1 MESMQNNN
9 TDNLNSVITTNSAR
23 VGKIGRLLLQLGKI
37 TSEDTEKILH
47 IQQEHGLLFGDAAIK
62 LGLISDADINQVLA
76 LQFNYQYLQAGQGNY
91 SDDLVAAY
99 QPFSQQVEALRAL
112 RSQLLM
118 SWFNE
123 NNKSLAIVSAKAGE
137 GVSYLAANLAIMF
150 SQLGERTL
158 LVDANMRDPRQHKM
172 FNLKESRGLSN
183 IIAGRAGMDVVSKV
197 EFFSD
202 LYVLGAGTIA
212 PNPQELL
219 NRASFSYFI
228 EQANNQYDVVIVDT
242 APATSSADAQ
252 VTVARCGGA
261 LLVSRL
267 NQTRVSEVTEVRNQI
282 AVTGARLVG
291 AVINDF

>member
-1 MESMQNNN
+1 MQDNNIN
-9 TDNLNSVITTNSAR
+9 ALNSVITTNSAR

-37 TSEDTEKILH
+37 SSEDTEKILLT
-47 IQQEHGLLFGDAAIK
+47 QQKHGLLFGDAAIK
-62 LGLISDADINQVLA
+62 LGLISDADIQQVLA

-91 SDDLVAAY
+91 SDELVAAY
-99 QPFSQQVEALRAL
+99 QPFSKQVEALRAL
-112 RSQLLM
+112 RSQLM
-118 SWFNE
+118 MRWFNE
-123 NNKSLAIVSAKAGE
+123 NNKSLAIVSPNAGE

-183 IIAGRAGMDVVSKV
+183 IIAGRAGMDAISKV
-197 EFFSD
+197 EFLAD
-202 LYVLGAGTIA
+202 LSVLGAGTLP

-219 NRASFSYFI
+219 NRASFTYFMD
-228 EQANNQYDVVIVDT
+228 QATNQYDVVIVDT

-261 LLVSRL
+261 LLISRL
-267 NQTRVSEVTEVRNQI
+267 NKTRLSDLTEVRNQI
-282 AVTGARLVG
+282 AVTGASLVG